1 MNAYIHGQLATHR
14 LRTHINEMRS
24 VGMNHKKKQVT
35 KDDKTSIKE
44 GSLMQQYNSNNA
56 LQSISTKTKPCIMHI
71 MMWDQTLHV
80 LKTKPRLSKFD
91 YWIELGVFK
100 IDSIYF

>member
-1 MNAYIHGQLATHR
+1 MIVSKTKLHNIPMQNHHVYVYTCKNRYMNAYIHGQLATHR

-71 MMWDQTLHV
+71 MMWD
-80 LKTKPRLSKFD
+80 
-91 YWIELGVFK
+91 
-100 IDSIYF
+100 